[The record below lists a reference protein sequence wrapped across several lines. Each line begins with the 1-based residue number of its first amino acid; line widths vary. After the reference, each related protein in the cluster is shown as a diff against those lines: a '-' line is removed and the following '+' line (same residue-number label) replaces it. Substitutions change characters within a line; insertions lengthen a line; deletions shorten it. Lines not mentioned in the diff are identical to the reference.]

1 MSRHLLPALFSAL
14 MRGYRMDAYTNKG
27 IKDIINEFP
36 EVGRILGE
44 YGIECVSCTV
54 GICALK
60 DILDIHTP
68 GR

>member
-1 MSRHLLPALFSAL
+1 